1 MRFKYV
7 AKDFIRESLIYYIL
21 SDMSFYERY
30 FYRESLFLTIGYLKI
45 PVSTMD
51 LSILTINGFHHM
63 NTWIY
68 KPLDPFT
75 EPIERGKIVID
86 CRSLVMNQ
94 LKPYQHIEIMKK
106 GEYET
111 YYDYDNQW
119 ICISRTPND
128 VPWMR
133 VQIATQIIID
143 LNEEGQIDR
152 FWVLPYFVGSLSD
165 IDKINDDLS

>member
-45 PVSTMD
+45 PVSTTD

-111 YYDYDNQW
+111 YYDYDIMITTINGFVFRERQMM
-119 ICISRTPND
+119 CPGCAFKSRHK
-128 VPWMR
+128 
-133 VQIATQIIID
+133 
-143 LNEEGQIDR
+143 
-152 FWVLPYFVGSLSD
+152 SL
-165 IDKINDDLS
+165 LT